1 MPQDWQVLDI
11 NVNEEIVDGVI
22 DVDIV
27 PRSLCPN
34 ITIEISYDK
43 SVQDESEVYNINI
56 ETSVVEKITLES
68 GWNWISVISGEYW
81 ISEIGELLVEARSK
95 SELVYNDP
103 QWGFFGSLE
112 LLGVSEAYK
121 VNMSQ
126 DMETSLDIYITNT
139 VTSGDVEMKSL
150 TKGWNWVSYPY
161 EYSYGI
167 NEIFNASYL
176 SEGDIILSKSGGF
189 ATIVDGVWEGT
200 LDMLMPNEGYML
212 YINNANLQT
221 LPMPNRYSLV
231 QGEFT
236 QPERAKQYGSV
247 WQYDDSRFANTMA
260 VIGKMDIEDCE
271 SYTIGAFV
279 GDECRGEGKFIN
291 GKAYISVAGEAGE
304 IVTFRLYNMWTGE
317 FIDVVTEVAFA
328 DMIGS
333 AKAPI
338 FLGKVDGTTGIIDVN
353 AIDAD
358 SIEGIYDISGRRVD
372 NMTQGIY
379 ILKVREGDQIV
390 TKKVRK

>member
-1 MPQDWQVLDI
+1 
-11 NVNEEIVDGVI
+11 
-22 DVDIV
+22 
-27 PRSLCPN
+27 
-34 ITIEISYDK
+34 
-43 SVQDESEVYNINI
+43 
-56 ETSVVEKITLES
+56 
-68 GWNWISVISGEYW
+68 
-81 ISEIGELLVEARSK
+81 
-95 SELVYNDP
+95 
-103 QWGFFGSLE
+103 
-112 LLGVSEAYK
+112 
-121 VNMSQ
+121 MSQ

-139 VTSGDVEMKSL
+139 LASGDVEMKSF

-212 YINNANLQT
+212 YINNANQQT
-221 LPMPNRYSLV
+221 LSMPNRYSLV

-236 QPERAKQYGSV
+236 RPERAKQYGSV

-260 VIGKMDIEDCE
+260 VIGKIDIEDCE